1 MADATRPRRRMPAW
15 LAGAIG
21 FVLALVLVV
30 GMVAGVVGG
39 MREGV
44 RDAFLGALLDDLNPF
59 SRSELERSTE
69 PVLTSLRD
77 LARFVAAEAEYEVL
91 VDLESDVEHLPA
103 WLAGERLSLVAHG
116 TVEAFVDFETL
127 DARAIRISPD
137 GDAVT
142 VTVPEPELTE
152 PSIDLDA
159 SHVLSHERGLIDRV
173 GDLLAPDTDA
183 RQEALAKGRD
193 EIAAAAAESDLA
205 GRAKENTA
213 RTLETLLASLGYARV
228 TVEFGPVSPP
238 AR

>member
-1 MADATRPRRRMPAW
+1 MADAMRARRRIPAW

-30 GMVAGVVGG
+30 GVLAGIVGG

-44 RDAFLGALLDDLNPF
+44 RDAFLGALVDDLNPF
-59 SRSELERSTE
+59 SRSELDRSTE

-116 TVEAFVDFETL
+116 TVEAFVDFDGL
-127 DARAIRISPD
+127 DARAIRVSSD
-137 GDAVT
+137 GQSVT
-142 VTVPEPELTE
+142 VTVPEPALTE

-159 SHVLSHERGLIDRV
+159 SHILSHERGLIDRV

-183 RQEALAKGRD
+183 RQEALAEGRD
-193 EIAAAAAESDLA
+193 RIAGAAAESELA

-213 RTLETLLASLGYARV
+213 RTLETMLTSLGYESV